1 MGVDLLVVVP
11 NLVVEFVESIGTC
24 FVRLV
29 GQVWFMGCLYVLF
42 YFGVGLCTADSDAI
56 GIVDG
61 KFREGAV
68 VNLCALCEGQI
79 LVRNV
84 AEDDVVGCPCFLCDY
99 EGYIPGFNKVKKAI
113 VYVKAFGTKT
123 LWMTKMF
130 FVEENQ
136 PSFYIDEIKDGDSF
150 TMDDGRRYVYRDG
163 VISLLS

>member
-1 MGVDLLVVVP
+1 MKPKDLKVP
-11 NLVVEFVESIGTC
+11 DVRTALNLMKAFLSANMLDNELIVEENNLPAY
-24 FVRLV
+24 VRLAR
-29 GQVWFMGCLYVLF
+29 F
-42 YFGVGLCTADSDAI
+42 T
-56 GIVDG
+56 
-61 KFREGAV
+61 
-68 VNLCALCEGQI
+68 
-79 LVRNV
+79 RNV